1 MPKPPSSIVD
11 YSAPWMKP
19 PSFPTQLIPGNKG
32 LGTPGT
38 HAVPGSKKAP
48 PVTNKALCKTSSTP
62 LRLKPCP
69 SQPSSTTKALISA
82 SGTVLCPLLLPRQ
95 SEARTPSTPARRVAE
110 RQKPQLKASQR
121 PSQSASSTSTSIS
134 AIRKNTPKP
143 SINTTHSGN
152 NSHKPTPRSSAAS
165 QTRISSTPT
174 SLGRSIAKSAE
185 THRIPKQKCLVTTKP
200 KKRVEST
207 REKVSRRNI
216 SSISELTLDEISE
229 SLSVMTH
236 VRLDGEA
243 LESIDGL
250 NYIPHLTHLYLHNNM
265 LKNIPNV
272 SSYESTLRF
281 LILSKNKLVEITG
294 IRECTQLEL
303 LDISDNLIESF
314 DRDAY
319 PISVMYFMMQGN
331 PCASAPDFRLRVID
345 SIREIREIDQE
356 RVTSTERRI
365 SRQVFSGIDHLLQ
378 ESTSEDLLSDTSD
391 TDDDSTSNDSTN
403 DNTGYV
409 RTEKAGHENLDSKC
423 QDYTYSVESN
433 NDLDFQPS
441 LYDAALLRIMDR
453 SRQRQSKM
461 DSDRRYQENDI
472 SVSAIQFK
480 EVVEKWSTRLRTEI
494 KKRFELLGVK

>member
-19 PSFPTQLIPGNKG
+19 PSFPTQLIPGNK
-32 LGTPGT
+32 GTPGT

>member
-174 SLGRSIAKSAE
+174 SLGRSIAKVE
-185 THRIPKQKCLVTTKP
+185 
-200 KKRVEST
+200 KRVEST

-314 DRDAY
+314 DRGVIGNDQHNTCSKIIQTHI

>member
-1 MPKPPSSIVD
+1 M
-11 YSAPWMKP
+11 
-19 PSFPTQLIPGNKG
+19 FLI
-32 LGTPGT
+32 L
-38 HAVPGSKKAP
+38 
-48 PVTNKALCKTSSTP
+48 
-62 LRLKPCP
+62 
-69 SQPSSTTKALISA
+69 
-82 SGTVLCPLLLPRQ
+82 
-95 SEARTPSTPARRVAE
+95 E
-110 RQKPQLKASQR
+110 
-121 PSQSASSTSTSIS
+121 
-134 AIRKNTPKP
+134 
-143 SINTTHSGN
+143 
-152 NSHKPTPRSSAAS
+152 
-165 QTRISSTPT
+165 
-174 SLGRSIAKSAE
+174 
-185 THRIPKQKCLVTTKP
+185 
-200 KKRVEST
+200 KRVEST

-216 SSISELTLDEISE
+216 PSILELTSDEISE

-236 VRLDGEA
+236 VRLNGEA

-250 NYIPHLTHLYLHNNM
+250 NYIPHLTHLYLHN
-265 LKNIPNV
+265 
-272 SSYESTLRF
+272 
-281 LILSKNKLVEITG
+281 LVEITG